1 MIRIEYIVEQYRL
14 RAAEAKLEQPPVQTA
29 EADAAD

>member
-1 MIRIEYIVEQYRL
+1 MIRIEYIAQQYSL
-14 RAAEAKLEQPPVQTA
+14 RAAAAELEQPPVQTA